1 MVSNFHSHM
10 YTMYLHTTQGRK
22 DKMGRKDSPSN
33 AGTSGEIR
41 FGPQEERNSPV
52 HYDTGNYI

>member
-1 MVSNFHSHM
+1 
-10 YTMYLHTTQGRK
+10 
-22 DKMGRKDSPSN
+22 MGRKDSPSN

-41 FGPQEERNSPV
+41 FGQQEERNSQV

>member
-1 MVSNFHSHM
+1 
-10 YTMYLHTTQGRK
+10 
-22 DKMGRKDSPSN
+22 MGRKDSRSN

-41 FGPQEERNSPV
+41 FGPQEERNSQV